1 MGLKKRKYDGMKR
14 NDAHVA
20 NAIGGD
26 AAVSTQEMA
35 WDALT
40 SEETCFVGDVFF

>member
-1 MGLKKRKYDGMKR
+1 MKKRKYDGTKR

-26 AAVSTQEMA
+26 TAFSAQEMV

-40 SEETCFVGDVFF
+40 SEETCFVGDVFS